1 MNAALT
7 ITALHRF
14 LGHLPKENG
23 AALGVQP
30 GATATGN
37 DDAAEVQSAA
47 PVEQSLS
54 TAK

>member
-1 MNAALT
+1 MNGTKVSVAV
-7 ITALHRF
+7 
-14 LGHLPKENG
+14 PE
-23 AALGVQP
+23 VQS
-30 GATATGN
+30 GTTATGN